1 MSADFR
7 QQEENEQHK
16 HAASMDGFIE
26 WLYEHYA
33 ISNGHKLVELQE
45 DGDIQEIYLEHVGL
59 PLDTELED

>member
-26 WLYEHYA
+26 WLYENYA
-33 ISNGHKLVELQE
+33 IPNGHKLVDLQE
-45 DGDIQEIYLEHVGL
+45 DGDIQAIYLAEVGL
-59 PLDTELED
+59 HPDTELEY